1 MSATLSPSR
10 RCVPS
15 AATHTLPPSSI
26 AFLLTATPFSF
37 DAQLSIE
44 ELIKHALLA
53 LRETLSTGTDL
64 TASNVAVGYCG
75 LDGGFTI
82 LEDETIAEYVDAVK
96 AEAGPATGGGE
107 METDGAAAEGEA
119 AAAMDTDA

>member
-1 MSATLSPSR
+1 MRARTLLL
-10 RCVPS
+10 
-15 AATHTLPPSSI
+15 LPL
-26 AFLLTATPFSF
+26 FLSN
-37 DAQLSIE
+37 AQLSLE

-64 TASNVAVGYCG
+64 TSSNVAVGYCG

-82 LEDETIAEYVDAVK
+82 LEDETISEYVEAVK

-107 METDGAAAEGEA
+107 METEGGAAAEGA
-119 AAAMDTDA
+119 AATGAAGGEAMDTDA